1 MPTLLLGGKI
11 TTMLKCAKVFL
22 NLKLQIKFFWNWSM
36 VKYVEKEKSYFW
48 PWRKVVWKLNNILSK
63 NILDILPSN
72 HVKGF
77 NSDQQRLPGPV
88 ENLNLLWSSD
98 GWHTWDKRYDK
109 TANVAS
115 SYFSSKVFKSGLILR
130 ELNRHWNISFICNLN
145 IVWCFLESN
154 FFRQSENTVSK
165 DLRRDD
171 WIKEVIKGK
180 WSSGLFWA
188 VGLQRRKNS
197 NQP

>member
-1 MPTLLLGGKI
+1 MSTLLLGGKI

-115 SYFSSKVFKSGLILR
+115 SYFSSKVFQSGLVLR
-130 ELNRHWNISFICNLN
+130 ELD
-145 IVWCFLESN
+145 
-154 FFRQSENTVSK
+154 K
-165 DLRRDD
+165 
-171 WIKEVIKGK
+171 
-180 WSSGLFWA
+180 
-188 VGLQRRKNS
+188 
-197 NQP
+197 